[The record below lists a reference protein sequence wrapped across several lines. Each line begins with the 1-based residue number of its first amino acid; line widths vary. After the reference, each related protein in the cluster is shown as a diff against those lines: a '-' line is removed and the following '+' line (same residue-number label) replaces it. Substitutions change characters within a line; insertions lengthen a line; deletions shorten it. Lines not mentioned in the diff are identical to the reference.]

1 MKARYFLALMGAAML
16 LLSCEERIDIG
27 NDGLGDQLMMDA
39 QMSTADT
46 VHTVYLSL
54 SRISGLFLAENA
66 TISCYV
72 NGTLADRTGEINEI
86 VENPVGP
93 QGHYKVAAYQIR
105 ARFAPGDK
113 VKLTADAG
121 ELHCEAE
128 VSVPTAPMLKG
139 AEFTQKSKWEYKLAV
154 DIEDNKGAYG
164 YYFIR
169 FYNTSYVQVIKA
181 DVYPGHASKDYKPGD
196 IVKRVNYEV
205 AADTKQEPLLR
216 TGETYPGSDGD
227 SQPSFFEN
235 EKNLFTDEM
244 FRDGAY
250 QLNVEIKKYE
260 ETVPTTIVDGDL
272 YRSYNQLKVR
282 LFHISKEEY
291 VHMTGIQF
299 RDSYES
305 NSTLTGEFVYPHN
318 VSGGLGFV
326 AVNSESDIELLLY
339 TKDYSI
345 DNLF

>member
-1 MKARYFLALMGAAML
+1 MKARYFLALMGAALL

-39 QMSTADT
+39 QMSSADT
-46 VHTVYLSL
+46 VHTVYISL

-66 TISCYV
+66 AISCYV
-72 NGTLADRTGEINEI
+72 NDTLVDSTGEICKI
-86 VENPVGP
+86 VENPAGVK
-93 QGHYKVAAYQIR
+93 GHYKVAAYQIR

-128 VSVPTAPMLKG
+128 VSVPAAPKLNG
-139 AEFTQKSKWEYKLAV
+139 AEFTQMSRWKYKLAV
-154 DIEDNKGAYG
+154 DIEDNRDEYG
-164 YYFIR
+164 YYFIQ

-181 DVYPGHASKDYKPGD
+181 STDHGFGPRNPGD
-196 IVKRVNYEV
+196 IIRRVNYEV
-205 AADTKQEPLLR
+205 IADTKQEPLLR
-216 TGETYPGSDGD
+216 TGETYPKSAGD

-244 FRDGAY
+244 FRDGTY
-250 QLNVEIKKYE
+250 QLHVDINNYE
-260 ETVPTTIVDGDL
+260 GIVPDGISDGDL
-272 YRSYNQLKVR
+272 YRSYNQLKVC
-282 LFHISKEEY
+282 LFHISKAEY
-291 VHMTGIQF
+291 VHLTGIQF
-299 RDSYES
+299 RDSHES
-305 NSTLTGEFVYPHN
+305 NSTLTGEFVYPSN